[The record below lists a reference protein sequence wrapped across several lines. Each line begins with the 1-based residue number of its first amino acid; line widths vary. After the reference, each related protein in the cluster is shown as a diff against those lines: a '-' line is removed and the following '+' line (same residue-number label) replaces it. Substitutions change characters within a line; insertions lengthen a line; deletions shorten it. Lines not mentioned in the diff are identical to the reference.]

1 MYKIN
6 FIYLPCSKCCQIYS
20 MVGVTYWPPQ
30 CWPVHLRWLTFFCY
44 ARAPELSPICIN
56 AYINIGDNNIN
67 SQKINTFWK
76 MITNKTSSRLDG
88 LEEDRRILPYNDH
101 IAFPRHFLCSHI
113 DQFYNLKY
121 DEKIKRHRIHFS
133 NLIRLWGIRYEIY
146 KPIFELVVACTVCA
160 KIYEWSMNIK

>member
-1 MYKIN
+1 MSNLFHGWGYLLATSVLTSTSEMAHILLLRQSTWMKSRIYK
-6 FIYLPCSKCCQIYS
+6 
-20 MVGVTYWPPQ
+20 
-30 CWPVHLRWLTFFCY
+30 
-44 ARAPELSPICIN
+44 CIHK
-56 AYINIGDNNIN
+56 YQRYNNIN

-121 DEKIKRHRIHFS
+121 DKKFKRHRIHLYNTS
-133 NLIRLWGIRYEIY
+133 LRYKIWNLQTNIRARGCLYCMYKNIWMKYEY
-146 KPIFELVVACTVCA
+146 
-160 KIYEWSMNIK
+160 